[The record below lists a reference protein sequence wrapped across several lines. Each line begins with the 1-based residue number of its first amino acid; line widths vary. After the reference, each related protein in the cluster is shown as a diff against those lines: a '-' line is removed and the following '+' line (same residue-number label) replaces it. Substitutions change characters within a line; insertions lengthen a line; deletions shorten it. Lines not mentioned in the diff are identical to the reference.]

1 MAVELSRRQE
11 FAIITLNRPE
21 ALNALSFKIVDE
33 IGKAIDEAAAGD
45 ARALLFTGAGDRA
58 FSAGADITELMG
70 RGLGDQKAGAMRG
83 QRTFAKLDH
92 IPQPSVA
99 VINGYAFGGGMEL
112 ALACNFRLGTANAKV
127 GLPEIKLG
135 LIPGYGGT
143 IRLPRLIG
151 EGRALELVM
160 TGRTVE
166 AEEAERI
173 GLVNRLIEGDPI
185 EAAMAFAREF
195 TGYSMP
201 ALGLARESVMRAL
214 DVPVLEGLKIEADL
228 NTLAFQTEDSLEGM
242 NAFLEKRKPK
252 FKDR

>member
-1 MAVELSRRQE
+1 
-11 FAIITLNRPE
+11 
-21 ALNALSFKIVDE
+21 
-33 IGKAIDEAAAGD
+33 
-45 ARALLFTGAGDRA
+45 
-58 FSAGADITELMG
+58 
-70 RGLGDQKAGAMRG
+70 
-83 QRTFAKLDH
+83 
-92 IPQPSVA
+92 
-99 VINGYAFGGGMEL
+99 
-112 ALACNFRLGTANAKV
+112 
-127 GLPEIKLG
+127 
-135 LIPGYGGT
+135 
-143 IRLPRLIG
+143 
-151 EGRALELVM
+151 M